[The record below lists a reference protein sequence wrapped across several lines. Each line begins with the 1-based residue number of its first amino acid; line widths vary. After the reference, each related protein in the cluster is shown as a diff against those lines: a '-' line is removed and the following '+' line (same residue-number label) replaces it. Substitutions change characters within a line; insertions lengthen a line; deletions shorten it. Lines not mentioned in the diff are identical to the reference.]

1 MPFRLSDD
9 EADLLDAAP
18 ARARHPRT
26 GQTATT
32 AATEPA
38 QGSHPRLALP
48 SLPQHYA
55 HAPTASPYSTVPP
68 APVSPFSAAAPPG
81 YPPAHSYQA
90 HPPSHAQAH
99 HPYQVQ
105 QQRPPH
111 AHAHTHYYQQQPLP
125 HPHPAAAYPNPA
137 ATYTYPSSQPASTDP
152 SPVPTAAMTPRTQ
165 RSWHLLSSPTA
176 IVVETPDRDTLRASA
191 AAADPTARV
200 VSQSAHSSAYPAPV
214 PTIMVPPTTRP
225 RIDSGER
232 SPTPV
237 RKRRRLVRKG
247 DLARDLDDDDD
258 DAPIPVPP
266 APMAVVA
273 RPEAQLVALFPAV
286 PRSRVALILENCRED
301 VAAATARLQQFVAAA
316 PQRAV
321 GASTGPGPARR
332 TVRSDAPAPPLPPP
346 VVTLDDDGEDEAEE
360 SDASSDNDDHTNA
373 QATVDFFNSAT
384 ADLLLEFTQCTP
396 AQAKIVAELRPYASE
411 DDLYAKITAKKGVTV
426 RILDNYEATRAAVD
440 AMDKIIAECE
450 TIGEDLTNIT
460 STWHDENSTTHHHLL
475 RTQPALV
482 NPALTLKSY
491 QLVGVSWLTLLYQ
504 RGLAGILADDMGL
517 GKTAQVIAFLAN
529 LLELGHRGPHLI
541 VCPAS
546 TLDNWLRELARW
558 VPGHVLR
565 VASYSGSQAER
576 TALQSDIRYAE
587 DPYNVVVTTY
597 NVATGGKDDRAFLR
611 KMKFRTMIL
620 DEGHFV
626 KNADSMRYK
635 HLMAINAPFR
645 LLTTGTP
652 MQNDLQELLALLT
665 FIMPALFASA
675 GDAWQRIFKLK
686 SLEAIS
692 AQRIDK
698 VRRIMAPF
706 VLRRKKTQVLA
717 DLPPKHVRV
726 AHCTLEGTQRV
737 LYDELVRA
745 SQEAVTAGAAKQFKN
760 YLMDLRKAAAHPL
773 LFRRRFDDATVKTMA
788 RNLMKEEPYWDANV
802 QYVTEDLLICSDF
815 ELEGMCRK
823 YPKSLGKF
831 ALQNEEWMQSA
842 KFVQLKEVLREGK
855 DKGDRC
861 LIFSQFTMCL
871 DVLEAFLTTLGYKY
885 LRLDGT
891 TPVVER
897 QGLVDEF
904 QENEEIFVFLLSTK
918 AGGLGL
924 NLTAANTV
932 IIHDLDFNPFNDA
945 QACDRAWRLG
955 QTRPVQVIK
964 LVCKDTIEDVI
975 YRRQEAKLIL
985 DQRLQEGVGAGGD
998 AAATGNS
1005 DEDDASL
1012 AAAVGGSLE
1021 RDVMQIMATQL
1032 AGGDTAVAAVLE
1044 GADSGDLGDEA
1055 SSILG
1060 DDVDTASWGTN
1071 SVTGTR

>member
-9 EADLLDAAP
+9 EADLLGAAP
-18 ARARHPRT
+18 AQARHPRT
-26 GQTATT
+26 GPTATT
-32 AATEPA
+32 ATASA
-38 QGSHPRLALP
+38 HGSHPRLTLP

-55 HAPTASPYSTVPP
+55 HAPAVSPYSTVPP
-68 APVSPFSAAAPPG
+68 AHASPYSAAAPPA
-81 YPPAHSYQA
+81 YPLTHSYPA
-90 HPPSHAQAH
+90 HPPSEAQVH
-99 HPYQVQ
+99 QYQVQ

-111 AHAHTHYYQQQPLP
+111 AHAHHYQHRQQPLP
-125 HPHPAAAYPNPA
+125 HPHPAAYANPA
-137 ATYTYPSSQPASTDP
+137 AFAHSATYTYLPPSPAQPASTHP

-176 IVVETPDRDTLRASA
+176 VVVETPDRDTLSASA

-200 VSQSAHSSAYPAPV
+200 VSQSAHPAYPAPA
-214 PTIMVPPTTRP
+214 PTTMVPPTTRP
-225 RIDSGER
+225 RTDSGEK

-247 DLARDLDDDDD
+247 DLARDLGDEDD
-258 DAPIPVPP
+258 DAPVAVLPP
-266 APMAVVA
+266 PMAA
-273 RPEAQLVALFPAV
+273 AGPEDQLAVLFPAV
-286 PRSRVALILENCRED
+286 PRSRVALILENCRGD
-301 VAAATARLQQFVAAA
+301 VAAATARLLKLVAAA
-316 PQRAV
+316 PQRAAV
-321 GASTGPGPARR
+321 SGLAGR
-332 TVRSDAPAPPLPPP
+332 TVRSDAPAPPPPRP
-346 VVTLDDDGEDEAEE
+346 AVPLDDDDEDEAED
-360 SDASSDNDDHTNA
+360 SDASSENDDHASA
-373 QATVDFFNSAT
+373 QATVDFFNTAT

-396 AQAKIVAELRPYASE
+396 AQAKILAELRPYASE

-426 RILDNYEATRAAVD
+426 RILDNYTATRAAVD
-440 AMDKIIAECE
+440 AMDQIIAECE
-450 TIGEDLTNIT
+450 TIGEDLTKIT
-460 STWHDENSTTHHHLL
+460 STWHDEASNTHHHLL
-475 RTQPALV
+475 RQQPALV

-529 LLELGHRGPHLI
+529 LLELGHQGPHLI

-558 VPGHVLR
+558 VPGHALH

-576 TALQSDIRYAE
+576 AALQSEIRYAE
-587 DPYNVVVTTY
+587 EPYHVVVTTY
-597 NVATGGKDDRAFLR
+597 NVATGGKDDRVFLR

-665 FIMPALFASA
+665 FIMPALFASK

-706 VLRRKKTQVLA
+706 VLRRKKTQVLG

-726 AHCTLEGTQRV
+726 VHCTLEGGQRV

-745 SQEAVTAGAAKQFKN
+745 SQDAVSAGAAKQFKN

-788 RNLMKEEPYWDANV
+788 RHLMKEEPYWDANV

-842 KFVQLKEVLREGK
+842 KFVQLKEMLREGK
-855 DKGDRC
+855 ANGDRC

-871 DVLEAFLTTLGYKY
+871 DILEAFLTTLGYKY

-904 QENEEIFVFLLSTK
+904 QENGEIFVFLLSTK

-964 LVCKDTIEDVI
+964 LVCKDTIEDII

-985 DQRLQEGVGAGGD
+985 DQRLQEGGSARDAAVTGGD
-998 AAATGNS
+998 
-1005 DEDDASL
+1005 DDDDDAAMSS
-1012 AAAVGGSLE
+1012 AVGGSLE

-1032 AGGDTAVAAVLE
+1032 AGGDAAAAAMLE
-1044 GADSGDLGDEA
+1044 GADSADLGDST

>member
-18 ARARHPRT
+18 AQARHPRT
-26 GQTATT
+26 GPTATM
-32 AATEPA
+32 AATH
-38 QGSHPRLALP
+38 GSHPRLALP

-55 HAPTASPYSTVPP
+55 HPPTASPYST
-68 APVSPFSAAAPPG
+68 APSAHASPYSAAAPPA
-81 YPPAHSYQA
+81 YPPAHSYPA

-99 HPYQVQ
+99 QYQVQ
-105 QQRPPH
+105 QH
-111 AHAHTHYYQQQPLP
+111 AHAHPHHYQHQQQPLP
-125 HPHPAAAYPNPA
+125 HPHAAAYTNPA
-137 ATYTYPSSQPASTDP
+137 AFAHSATYTYPPPPPAQPASTHA

-176 IVVETPDRDTLRASA
+176 VVVETPDRDTLRASA
-191 AAADPTARV
+191 AAADPAARV
-200 VSQSAHSSAYPAPV
+200 VSQSAHPAYPAPA
-214 PTIMVPPTTRP
+214 PTTMVPATTRP
-225 RIDSGER
+225 RTDSGEK

-247 DLARDLDDDDD
+247 DLARDLDDD
-258 DAPIPVPP
+258 APAPVPP
-266 APMAVVA
+266 QPMATDA
-273 RPEAQLVALFPAV
+273 RPEDQLVAFFPTV
-286 PRSRVALILENCRED
+286 PRSRVALILENCRGD
-301 VAAATARLQQFVAAA
+301 AAAATARLQQFVAAA
-316 PQRAV
+316 PPRAT
-321 GASTGPGPARR
+321 STGPVARR
-332 TVRSDAPAPPLPPP
+332 MVRSDAPAPPPAVP
-346 VVTLDDDGEDEAEE
+346 VVTLDDDEEDEAEDSE
-360 SDASSDNDDHTNA
+360 ASSENDDDHASA
-373 QATVDFFNSAT
+373 QATVEFFNTAT
-384 ADLLLEFTQCTP
+384 TDLLLEFTQCTP
-396 AQAKIVAELRPYASE
+396 AQAKILAELRPYASE

-426 RILDNYEATRAAVD
+426 RILDNFTATRAAVD

-460 STWHDENSTTHHHLL
+460 STWHDENSSTHHHLL
-475 RTQPALV
+475 RQQPALV

-529 LLELGHRGPHLI
+529 LLELGHHGPHLI

-558 VPGHVLR
+558 VPGHALR

-576 TALQSDIRYAE
+576 ASLQSDIRYAE
-587 DPYNVVVTTY
+587 DPYHVVVTTY

-726 AHCTLEGTQRV
+726 AHCTLEGAQRV

-745 SQEAVTAGAAKQFKN
+745 SQEAVSAGAAKQFKN

-831 ALQNEEWMQSA
+831 ALKSEEWMQSA

-855 DKGDRC
+855 EKGDRC
-861 LIFSQFTMCL
+861 LVFSQFTMCL
-871 DVLEAFLTTLGYKY
+871 DILEAFLTTLGYKY

-904 QENEEIFVFLLSTK
+904 QENEEMFVFLLSTK

-998 AAATGNS
+998 AGATGGG
-1005 DEDDASL
+1005 DEDDDAAL

-1021 RDVMQIMATQL
+1021 RDVMQFMATQL
-1032 AGGDTAVAAVLE
+1032 AGGDAAAAAVLE
-1044 GADSGDLGDEA
+1044 GADSGDLGDGA
-1055 SSILG
+1055 SSMLG
-1060 DDVDTASWGTN
+1060 DEVDTASWGTN